1 MYSLQSWE
9 MKRPLNNFFLKDCI
23 YLGRKMANP
32 DDSFVIDQPSILF
45 KKNCKKVF
53 GIEVTKQY
61 KTVRF

>member
-1 MYSLQSWE
+1 
-9 MKRPLNNFFLKDCI
+9 
-23 YLGRKMANP
+23 MANP

-45 KKNCKKVF
+45 KKNCKQVF